1 LALFLFADIFFP
13 TQAFAADTL
22 SINFPRSGMQGYG
35 LNSGYWGAQKFTA
48 GSNSTLTSIEVSV
61 AYGSLSAVSI
71 RADNSNL
78 PGTVLSTWTT
88 NSTSPATTPNV
99 QTFTGSVSVTSGSS
113 YWITFHTSA
122 STGIYWTSSTSQS
135 GSSGWSVPA
144 GGTGAY
150 SSNSGTTWAIDMV
163 AQSFSL
169 RITANTGTQLTTP
182 NAPVVNASGA
192 FGVGVSETSTTANA
206 SSYLVKLYG
215 SNAVTLVDSITVAS
229 GNITSVTNFSGLNPN
244 TNYYASVTAIGD
256 GSTYLNSNESS
267 KTLVTTPKGDST
279 VAISAPSGIT
289 FRQAATIS
297 AVTSRSGLI
306 TFYAR
311 NKRIPGCIKVKVLT
325 TTASCSWL
333 PAVRGGYLISAVFT
347 PTDTSYLEANT
358 SLGVSIKGRSNNR

>member
-150 SSNSGTTWAIDMV
+150 SSNSGTTWAIDTV

-215 SNAVTLVDSITVAS
+215 SNGVTLVDSVTVAS

-347 PTDTSYLEANT
+347 PTDTNYLEANT